1 MPSCS
6 VATGP
11 APAPV
16 PHARSVASRSAL
28 RTLAG
33 AQGVPQ
39 TAAPPAVPLSC
50 PARASHP
57 PVPSACD
64 PDTSPLAAGLAQ
76 LSGGASLRSSA
87 AGSAGS
93 HGRRSSNQ
101 GGGHE
106 VLGTRVGSHGS
117 SAAAAAMGALPGPVP
132 HVSTLI
138 TFMPLGH
145 QGSKWAAGGLGPC
158 APPSGEG
165 SCAATVAA
173 VGVLTRSTAAAVL
186 GEERA
191 RGSGRATGQG
201 SAACASAFTASSAA
215 AGAAAPPLPAYR
227 PWAAVQRVI
236 DEVGR
241 EAGATPADA
250 PPLLPPLAG
259 TAACGSA
266 SLESAGTVAM
276 PWGPQPAWVASS
288 ANPGAARRG
297 GVPNQPPTGRS
308 PNSAP
313 LRRLPQ
319 PFPPPVRGSL
329 SCPACLVLGWG
340 LPPCATRTNCCLPAP
355 DRCPAALRSAHL
367 VPPRLW
373 RELRPTVPQRHRPA
387 APAWRSPRGR
397 LIIGVSALGLG
408 YKVGIA
414 LVFHNASMRSFPR
427 ESEQTIPNGPS
438 QMIKRR
444 PAMPPSRKGV
454 RERKS
459 GSGRCHSSSRAT
471 PFFDTSPSISS

>member
-16 PHARSVASRSAL
+16 PHARSVAFRSAL

-39 TAAPPAVPLSC
+39 AAAPPAVPLSC

-76 LSGGASLRSSA
+76 LSSGASLRSSA
-87 AGSAGS
+87 AGWAGS
-93 HGRRSSNQ
+93 QGRRSSSQ

-191 RGSGRATGQG
+191 RGSGRATGRG
-201 SAACASAFTASSAA
+201 SAACASALTASSAA
-215 AGAAAPPLPAYR
+215 AGAAAPPLPAYH
-227 PWAAVQRVI
+227 PWADVQRVI

-250 PPLLPPLAG
+250 PPLPPPLAG

-288 ANPGAARRG
+288 DPGAARRG
-297 GVPNQPPTGRS
+297 GVPNPPPTGRS
-308 PNSAP
+308 PNSSP
-313 LRRLPQ
+313 LCRLPQ

-329 SCPACLVLGWG
+329 ACPACLVLGWG
-340 LPPCATRTNCCLPAP
+340 LPPCATRTNCCLPACPGPLLCSPTKRASGAPTPLERASPHCSTAPPPSCASVTQPERPP
-355 DRCPAALRSAHL
+355 DNWRAGRDEGAPWASAA
-367 VPPRLW
+367 RL
-373 RELRPTVPQRHRPA
+373 E
-387 APAWRSPRGR
+387 SR
-397 LIIGVSALGLG
+397 LT
-408 YKVGIA
+408 
-414 LVFHNASMRSFPR
+414 FHNASMRYFPR

-444 PAMPPSRKGV
+444 PAMPPPRKGG
-454 RERKS
+454 REKEWQWKVS
-459 GSGRCHSSSRAT
+459 
-471 PFFDTSPSISS
+471 